1 MGWTFGPPFSVLE
14 HGRNRLA
21 EDVRPIM
28 LEKRVENLIGP
39 TIEDMGFELVRVMI
53 MGTRTPRLQVM
64 VERGDGA
71 GVSVDDCADV
81 SRAISAVMDV
91 EDPIEGAYHLE
102 VSSPGLDRP
111 LTRPRDFLR
120 FRGRLATIEL
130 FDAIDGRRRFQGRIR
145 ASDEDSVSLEV
156 DGEIKVLPF
165 ADVRKSK
172 LVLTDEL
179 LASATKEG

>member
-1 MGWTFGPPFSVLE
+1 
-14 HGRNRLA
+14 
-21 EDVRPIM
+21 M

-64 VERGDGA
+64 VERGDGV

-91 EDPIEGAYHLE
+91 
-102 VSSPGLDRP
+102 RP

-120 FRGRLATIEL
+120 FRGRLAKIEL